1 MKRISKLVGA
11 NVAMCVLMIGNVEN
25 AAYLHVIFQ
34 TKLRGKTVKN
44 FGRKMQRYLS
54 KLRVVPV
61 KMATNYGRKLKY

>member
-1 MKRISKLVGA
+1 MGA
-11 NVAMCVLMIGNVEN
+11 NVAMCVLMIALSVEN

-44 FGRKMQRYLS
+44 FGRKLQRYLS